1 MDATHDATHDAARD
15 RANSLSSDD
24 DVAAELSQRAAI
36 IARKVWF
43 LRHAQSCR
51 DPSRCPLA
59 PCKQAFLL
67 LAHMRACGAFQDPE
81 RGCRAPACRRAARLL
96 HHPRNCRRASC
107 EVCAKVRAAGPMGA
121 GLVVPK
127 DLVQAADVCPPCTP
141 PRARP
146 QHLAAVVEE
155 ESSPLK
161 ITPPSPP
168 SINQE
173 A

>member
-1 MDATHDATHDAARD
+1 MDATHGATPDAARD

-24 DVAAELSQRAAI
+24 DVAAELSQRAAV

-141 PRARP
+141 PRQRAS
-146 QHLAAVVEE
+146 HLAAVVEE
-155 ESSPLK
+155 DSPLK

>member
-24 DVAAELSQRAAI
+24 DVAAELSQRAAV

-59 PCKQAFLL
+59 PCKQAFVL

-81 RGCRAPACRRAARLL
+81 RGCQAPACRRAARLL
-96 HHPRNCRRASC
+96 HHCRRAPARSARR
-107 EVCAKVRAAGPMGA
+107 CAPR
-121 GLVVPK
+121 
-127 DLVQAADVCPPCTP
+127 
-141 PRARP
+141 PRAP
-146 QHLAAVVEE
+146 G
-155 ESSPLK
+155 SSCPR
-161 ITPPSPP
+161 TR
-168 SINQE
+168 
-173 A
+173 AGG

>member
-1 MDATHDATHDAARD
+1 M
-15 RANSLSSDD
+15 
-24 DVAAELSQRAAI
+24 
-36 IARKVWF
+36 
-43 LRHAQSCR
+43 
-51 DPSRCPLA
+51 
-59 PCKQAFLL
+59 
-67 LAHMRACGAFQDPE
+67 
-81 RGCRAPACRRAARLL
+81 
-96 HHPRNCRRASC
+96 
-107 EVCAKVRAAGPMGA
+107 RAAGPTGA

-127 DLVQAADVCPPCTP
+127 DLVRAADVCPPCTP

>member
-1 MDATHDATHDAARD
+1 
-15 RANSLSSDD
+15 
-24 DVAAELSQRAAI
+24 
-36 IARKVWF
+36 
-43 LRHAQSCR
+43 
-51 DPSRCPLA
+51 
-59 PCKQAFLL
+59 
-67 LAHMRACGAFQDPE
+67 
-81 RGCRAPACRRAARLL
+81 
-96 HHPRNCRRASC
+96 
-107 EVCAKVRAAGPMGA
+107 MGA

-141 PRARP
+141 PRQRS
-146 QHLAAVVEE
+146 HLAAVVEE